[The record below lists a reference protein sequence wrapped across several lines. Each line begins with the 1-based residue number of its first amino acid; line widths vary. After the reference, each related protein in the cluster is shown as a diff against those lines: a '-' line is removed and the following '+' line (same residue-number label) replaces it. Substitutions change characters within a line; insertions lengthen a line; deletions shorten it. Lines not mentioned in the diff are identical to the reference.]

1 MYVDSTLCDDNDV
14 RYDSIFQKRTLRD
27 KVCYEKSLIY
37 CEIKRSFRILMS
49 NLLNKESCTE
59 WRNQKDFV
67 ILLKYKL
74 ISAML
79 YNEVRVLFFGS
90 DYSAA

>member
-1 MYVDSTLCDDNDV
+1 MLDTTQFFKKELFETESVM
-14 RYDSIFQKRTLRD
+14 K
-27 KVCYEKSLIY
+27 KVLY

-49 NLLNKESCTE
+49 NLLKESCTE

-90 DYSAA
+90 DCLIFV